1 MTRFIPSL
9 TANTWQRIACAIGTA
24 IAVCAALASA
34 PDAHAL
40 GSALPAGAASAP
52 KPSNASKP
60 ANPASAVSAS
70 SLPGNS
76 LYQLEIRLTDASAQ
90 HFTLREMA
98 GSPVLVTMFY
108 GDCNAACPIIIE
120 TLKRTVAAL
129 GPQAGKLRVLMV
141 SLDPF
146 NDSPAGL
153 ATLLKNKQLDARFRL
168 AVASDESQ
176 TRLLAGALQI
186 KFRQLGDGVINH
198 TTRIALLDSD
208 GVTQAVS
215 TRLDT
220 TPDAEFV
227 KQINRLLGSGKN

>member
-1 MTRFIPSL
+1 MTHPI
-9 TANTWQRIACAIGTA
+9 AQRITAQLRRIASCASLAFAACCMLAA
-24 IAVCAALASA
+24 LPSANAAALA
-34 PDAHAL
+34 P
-40 GSALPAGAASAP
+40 
-52 KPSNASKP
+52 
-60 ANPASAVSAS
+60 
-70 SLPGNS
+70 LPGNS

-90 HFTLREMA
+90 RFTLRAMA
-98 GSPVLVTMFY
+98 GQPVLLTMFY

-141 SLDPF
+141 SLDPL

-153 ATLLKNKQLDARFRL
+153 AQLVKNKQLDARFRL

-176 TRLLAGALQI
+176 TRLLAAALQI

-198 TTRIALLDSD
+198 TTRIALLDSE

-227 KQINRLLGSGKN
+227 KQINSLLKAGKN

>member
-40 GSALPAGAASAP
+40 GSALPAGAASAA
-52 KPSNASKP
+52 KPSNAS
-60 ANPASAVSAS
+60 PASPVSAS

-129 GPQAGKLRVLMV
+129 GPQASKLRVLMV

>member
-1 MTRFIPSL
+1 MTTPALHRQQGSAAVRLI
-9 TANTWQRIACAIGTA
+9 TAMSCAIALGLA
-24 IAVCAALASA
+24 FPALAATA
-34 PDAHAL
+34 PA
-40 GSALPAGAASAP
+40 
-52 KPSNASKP
+52 
-60 ANPASAVSAS
+60 AVSAS
-70 SLPGNS
+70 TVQLPGNS
-76 LYQLEIRLTDASAQ
+76 LYQLDVRLIDASAQ
-90 HFTLREMA
+90 RFRLREMA

-129 GPQAGKLRVLMV
+129 GPQAGKLRILMV

-146 NDSPAGL
+146 NDSSAGL
-153 ATLLKNKQLDARFRL
+153 ALLAKNKQLDARYRL

-198 TTRIALLDSD
+198 TTRIALLDSE

-227 KQINRLLGSGKN
+227 KQINGLLKSGKN